1 MDGIDKKSSTWAKIK
16 SMVGDSKPS
25 GSENDELMLRQ
36 LGIDKETMEGVTMS
50 ALEQAKENVKI
61 RVKFVNNSDN
71 EDPSHKHLDDSG
83 MDLRA
88 NLPDG
93 NMIINA
99 GKIKLVPT
107 GLHFELPES
116 MEIQVRPRSGL
127 AAKHGI
133 TVLNTPGTVDRG
145 YTGEI
150 KIILI
155 NLGDKDFLINHGDRV
170 AQAVIS
176 PVISGRW
183 SKIIKVDNLGQSERG
198 GGGFG
203 STGIN

>member
-1 MDGIDKKSSTWAKIK
+1 MVFDSGSNMSDEMMLSQLGVDKK
-16 SMVGDSKPS
+16 
-25 GSENDELMLRQ
+25 
-36 LGIDKETMEGVTMS
+36 TMEGI
-50 ALEQAKENVKI
+50 EQAAIEQAMEDIKV
-61 RVKFVNNSDN
+61 RVKFVNHSDN
-71 EDPSHKHLDDSG
+71 EDPKHKHLDDSG

-93 NMIINA
+93 DITISV
-99 GKIKLVPT
+99 GKIQLVPT

-127 AAKHGI
+127 AAKNGI

-155 NLGDKDFLINHGDRV
+155 NLGDKDFLVSHGDRI
-170 AQAVIS
+170 AQAVVS

-183 SKIIKVDNLGQSERG
+183 AKIIKVDNIGKAERG
-198 GGGFG
+198 DGGFG
-203 STGIN
+203 STGIS

>member
-1 MDGIDKKSSTWAKIK
+1 MNGVDKKSSTWAKIK
-16 SMVGDSKPS
+16 SLVDS
-25 GSENDELMLRQ
+25 GSKNSDELMLRQ
-36 LGIDKETMEGVTMS
+36 LGVDKETMEGIQES
-50 ALEQAKENVKI
+50 ALEQAKESIKI
-61 RVKFVNNSDN
+61 KVKFVNSSDN
-71 EDPSHKHLDDSG
+71 EDPSYKHLDDSG

-93 NMIINA
+93 DITISV

-155 NLGDKDFLINHGDRV
+155 NLGDKDFLVKHGDRV
-170 AQAVIS
+170 AQAVVS

-183 SKIIKVDNLGQSERG
+183 SKIIKVANLGQSERG

>member
-1 MDGIDKKSSTWAKIK
+1 
-16 SMVGDSKPS
+16 MVSNS
-25 GSENDELMLRQ
+25 GSNISDEMVLSQ
-36 LGIDKETMEGVTMS
+36 LGVDRKTMEGIEE
-50 ALEQAKENVKI
+50 AAKQQAMDDVKI
-61 RVKFVNNSDN
+61 KIKFVNHSDN
-71 EDPSHKHLDDSG
+71 EDPKHKHLDDSG

-88 NLPDG
+88 NLPDNDITIG
-93 NMIINA
+93 V
-99 GKIKLVPT
+99 GKISLIPT

-127 AAKHGI
+127 AAKNGI

-155 NLGDKDFLINHGDRV
+155 NLGDSDFIVRHGDRI
-170 AQAVIS
+170 AQAVVS

-183 SKIIKVDNLGQSERG
+183 SKIIKVGSIGKAERG
-198 GGGFG
+198 DGGFG

>member
-1 MDGIDKKSSTWAKIK
+1 MDKNSNTWKEIMSLAKDSPKKMDDAAILRSVGLDEETIK
-16 SMVGDSKPS
+16 KMEEDS
-25 GSENDELMLRQ
+25 
-36 LGIDKETMEGVTMS
+36 IEG
-50 ALEQAKENVKI
+50 AKEKLKI
-61 RVKFVNNSDN
+61 QVNFINKSTN
-71 EDPSHKHLDDSG
+71 EDPKHKYLDDSG

-88 NLPDG
+88 NLEDD
-93 NMIINA
+93 IIL
-99 GKIKLVPT
+99 KSSEIKLIPT

-127 AAKHGI
+127 AAKNGI

-150 KIILI
+150 KVILV
-155 NLGDKDFLINHGDRV
+155 NLGKEDFKISHGDRI
-170 AQAVIS
+170 AQAVVS

-183 SKIIKVDNLGQSERG
+183 CRLNKKNKLGETNRSD
-198 GGGFG
+198 GGFG

>member
-1 MDGIDKKSSTWAKIK
+1 MGIDKKGSTWANIK
-16 SMVGDSKPS
+16 DMVFDS
-25 GSENDELMLRQ
+25 GSNMSDEMVLSQ
-36 LGIDKETMEGVTMS
+36 LGVDKKTMQGIEE
-50 ALEQAKENVKI
+50 AAKQQAMEDIKVK
-61 RVKFVNNSDN
+61 VKFVNHSNN
-71 EDPSHKHLDDSG
+71 EDPKHKHLDDSG

-93 NMIINA
+93 EITIGV

-127 AAKHGI
+127 AAKNGI

-155 NLGDKDFLINHGDRV
+155 NLGEKDFIVNHGDRV
-170 AQAVIS
+170 AQAVVS

-183 SKIIKVDNLGQSERG
+183 SKIIKVDNIGKAERG
-198 GGGFG
+198 DGGFG
-203 STGIN
+203 STGIS

>member
-1 MDGIDKKSSTWAKIK
+1 MEGLDKESSTWAKIK
-16 SMVGDSKPS
+16 GMIGESGPS
-25 GSENDELMLRQ
+25 GTKDDELMLRQ
-36 LGIDKETMEGVTMS
+36 LGVDKDTIDGVTMS
-50 ALEQAKENVKI
+50 ALEQAKESVKI
-61 RVKFVNNSDN
+61 KVKFVNNSDN

-93 NMIINA
+93 DMTVGV

-127 AAKHGI
+127 AVKHGI

-155 NLGDKDFLINHGDRV
+155 NLGDKEFLIKHGDRV

-203 STGIN
+203 STGIS

>member
-1 MDGIDKKSSTWAKIK
+1 MGIDKKSSTWANIK
-16 SMVGDSKPS
+16 DMVFDS
-25 GSENDELMLRQ
+25 GSNMSDEMVLSQ
-36 LGIDKETMEGVTMS
+36 LGVDKKTMQGIEE
-50 ALEQAKENVKI
+50 AAKQQAMEDIKVK
-61 RVKFVNNSDN
+61 VKFVNHSNN
-71 EDPSHKHLDDSG
+71 EDPKHKHLDDSG

-93 NMIINA
+93 EITIGV

-127 AAKHGI
+127 AAKNGI

-155 NLGDKDFLINHGDRV
+155 NLGEKDFIVNHGDRV
-170 AQAVIS
+170 AQAVVS

-183 SKIIKVDNLGQSERG
+183 SKIIKVDNIGKAERG
-198 GGGFG
+198 DGGFG
-203 STGIN
+203 STGIS

>member
-1 MDGIDKKSSTWAKIK
+1 MNGLDKKSSTWAKLK
-16 SMVGDSKPS
+16 GMVGDSRPS

-36 LGIDKETMEGVTMS
+36 LGLDSETIEGVTMS
-50 ALEQAKENVKI
+50 AIEQAKDNVKI

-93 NMIINA
+93 DMTIGV

-155 NLGDKDFLINHGDRV
+155 NLGDKKFLISHGDRV

-183 SKIIKVDNLGQSERG
+183 SKIIKVDKLGQSERG

>member
-1 MDGIDKKSSTWAKIK
+1 
-16 SMVGDSKPS
+16 MVGGERSS
-25 GSENDELMLRQ
+25 SSENSDELMLRQ
-36 LGIDKETMEGVTMS
+36 LGIDNDTIEGVQMS
-50 ALEQAKENVKI
+50 ALEQAKESVKI
-61 RVKFVNNSDN
+61 KVKFVNNSDN

-93 NMIINA
+93 DMNLGV

-127 AAKHGI
+127 AAKNGI

-150 KIILI
+150 KVILI
-155 NLGDKDFLINHGDRV
+155 NLGDKDFLIKHGDRV

-176 PVISGRW
+176 PVVSGRW
-183 SKIIKVDNLGQSERG
+183 SKIIKVDNISSAKRG
-198 GGGFG
+198 DGGFG
-203 STGIN
+203 STGIS

>member
-1 MDGIDKKSSTWAKIK
+1 MGLDKKSSTWSNIK
-16 SMVGDSKPS
+16 DMVFDG
-25 GSENDELMLRQ
+25 GSNMSDDMVLSQ
-36 LGIDKETMEGVTMS
+36 LGVDRKTMEGI
-50 ALEQAKENVKI
+50 EQAAKQQAMDDVKI
-61 RVKFVNNSDN
+61 KIKFVNHSDN

-93 NMIINA
+93 DMMISV
-99 GKIKLVPT
+99 GKIQLVPT

-155 NLGDKDFLINHGDRV
+155 NLGDKDFLVKHGDRI
-170 AQAVIS
+170 AQAVVS

-183 SKIIKVDNLGQSERG
+183 SKMIKVDNIGQSERG

-203 STGIN
+203 STGVS

>member
-1 MDGIDKKSSTWAKIK
+1 MGIDKKSSTWANIK
-16 SMVGDSKPS
+16 DMVFDG
-25 GSENDELMLRQ
+25 GSNMSDEMVLSQ
-36 LGIDKETMEGVTMS
+36 LGVDKKTMQGIEE
-50 ALEQAKENVKI
+50 AAKQQAMEDIKVK
-61 RVKFVNNSDN
+61 VKFVNHSNN
-71 EDPSHKHLDDSG
+71 EDPKHKHLDDSG

-93 NMIINA
+93 EITIGV

-127 AAKHGI
+127 AAKNGI

-155 NLGDKDFLINHGDRV
+155 NFGEKDFIVNHGDRV
-170 AQAVIS
+170 AQAVVS

-183 SKIIKVDNLGQSERG
+183 SKIIKVDNIGKAERG
-198 GGGFG
+198 DGGFG
-203 STGIN
+203 STGIS

>member
-1 MDGIDKKSSTWAKIK
+1 MGLDKKSSTWSTVKN
-16 SMVGDSKPS
+16 MVFDGDSNMS
-25 GSENDELMLRQ
+25 DEMVLSQ
-36 LGIDKETMEGVTMS
+36 LGIDKKTMQGIEE
-50 ALEQAKENVKI
+50 AAKQQAIEDIKVK
-61 RVKFVNNSDN
+61 VKFVNHSTN
-71 EDPSHKHLDDSG
+71 EDPKHKHLDDSG

-93 NMIINA
+93 EITIGS

-127 AAKHGI
+127 AAKNGI

-155 NLGDKDFLINHGDRV
+155 NLGEKDFMVNHGDRV
-170 AQAVIS
+170 AQAVVS

-183 SKIIKVDNLGQSERG
+183 ANIIKVDNIGQSERG

>member
-1 MDGIDKKSSTWAKIK
+1 MGLDEKSSTWSTIK
-16 SMVGDSKPS
+16 NMVFDG
-25 GSENDELMLRQ
+25 GSNISDEMMLSQ
-36 LGIDKETMEGVTMS
+36 LGVDKKTMLGIEE
-50 ALEQAKENVKI
+50 AAKQQAMEDIKVK
-61 RVKFVNNSDN
+61 VKFVNHSTN
-71 EDPSHKHLDDSG
+71 EDPKYKHLDDSG

-88 NLPDG
+88 NLPEGDTTIG
-93 NMIINA
+93 V
-99 GKIKLVPT
+99 GKIKLIPT

-127 AAKHGI
+127 AAKNGI

-155 NLGDKDFLINHGDRV
+155 NLGDVDFLVKHGDRV
-170 AQAVIS
+170 AQAVVS

-183 SKIIKVDNLGQSERG
+183 SKIIKVDNIGQSERG

-203 STGIN
+203 STGIK

>member
-1 MDGIDKKSSTWAKIK
+1 MGIDKKSSTWANIK
-16 SMVGDSKPS
+16 DMVFDG
-25 GSENDELMLRQ
+25 GSNMSDEMVLSQ
-36 LGIDKETMEGVTMS
+36 LGVDKKTMQGIEE
-50 ALEQAKENVKI
+50 AAKQQAMEDIKVK
-61 RVKFVNNSDN
+61 VKFVNHSNN
-71 EDPSHKHLDDSG
+71 EDPKHKHLDDSG

-93 NMIINA
+93 EITIGV

-127 AAKHGI
+127 AAKNGI

-155 NLGDKDFLINHGDRV
+155 NLGEKDFIVNHGDRV
-170 AQAVIS
+170 AQAVVS

-183 SKIIKVDNLGQSERG
+183 SKIIKVDNIGKAERG
-198 GGGFG
+198 DGGFG
-203 STGIN
+203 STGIS

>member
-1 MDGIDKKSSTWAKIK
+1 MGLDKKSSTWSNIK
-16 SMVGDSKPS
+16 DMVFDG
-25 GSENDELMLRQ
+25 GSNMSDEMVLNQ
-36 LGIDKETMEGVTMS
+36 LGVDKKTMAGI
-50 ALEQAKENVKI
+50 EQAAKEQAMEDIKV
-61 RVKFVNNSDN
+61 RVKFVNHSDN
-71 EDPSHKHLDDSG
+71 EDPKHKHLDDSG

-93 NMIINA
+93 DITIRV
-99 GKIKLVPT
+99 GKIQLVPT

-127 AAKHGI
+127 AAKNGI

-155 NLGDKDFLINHGDRV
+155 NLGDKNFLIEHGDRV

-183 SKIIKVDNLGQSERG
+183 SKIIKVDSIGPSKRG
-198 GGGFG
+198 NGGFG

>member
-1 MDGIDKKSSTWAKIK
+1 MGIDKKSSTWANIK
-16 SMVGDSKPS
+16 DMVFDG
-25 GSENDELMLRQ
+25 GSNMSDEMVLSQ
-36 LGIDKETMEGVTMS
+36 LGVDKKTMQGIEE
-50 ALEQAKENVKI
+50 AAKQQAMEDIKVK
-61 RVKFVNNSDN
+61 VKFVNHSNN
-71 EDPSHKHLDDSG
+71 EDPKYKHLDDSG

-93 NMIINA
+93 EITIGV
-99 GKIKLVPT
+99 GKIRLVPT

-127 AAKHGI
+127 AAKNGI

-155 NLGDKDFLINHGDRV
+155 NLGEKDFIVNHGDRV
-170 AQAVIS
+170 AQAVVS

-183 SKIIKVDNLGQSERG
+183 SKIIKVDNIGKAERG
-198 GGGFG
+198 DGGFG
-203 STGIN
+203 STGIS

>member
-1 MDGIDKKSSTWAKIK
+1 MEDIK
-16 SMVGDSKPS
+16 
-25 GSENDELMLRQ
+25 
-36 LGIDKETMEGVTMS
+36 
-50 ALEQAKENVKI
+50 VK
-61 RVKFVNNSDN
+61 VKFVNHSNN
-71 EDPSHKHLDDSG
+71 EDPKYKHLDDSG

-93 NMIINA
+93 EITIGV

-127 AAKHGI
+127 AAKNGI

-155 NLGDKDFLINHGDRV
+155 NLGEKDFIVNHGDRV
-170 AQAVIS
+170 AQAVVS

-183 SKIIKVDNLGQSERG
+183 SKIIKVDNIGKAERG
-198 GGGFG
+198 DGGFG
-203 STGIN
+203 STGIS

>member
-1 MDGIDKKSSTWAKIK
+1 MGIDKKSSTWANIK
-16 SMVGDSKPS
+16 DMVFDG
-25 GSENDELMLRQ
+25 GSNMSDEMVLSQ
-36 LGIDKETMEGVTMS
+36 LGVDKKTMQGIEE
-50 ALEQAKENVKI
+50 AAKQQAMEDIKV
-61 RVKFVNNSDN
+61 RVKFVNHSNN
-71 EDPSHKHLDDSG
+71 EDPKHKHLDDSG

-93 NMIINA
+93 EITIGV

-127 AAKHGI
+127 AAKNGI

-155 NLGDKDFLINHGDRV
+155 NLGEKDFIVNHGDRV
-170 AQAVIS
+170 AQAVVS

-183 SKIIKVDNLGQSERG
+183 SKIIKVDNIGKAERG
-198 GGGFG
+198 DGGFG
-203 STGIN
+203 STGIS

>member
-1 MDGIDKKSSTWAKIK
+1 MSLENTWKRVKAMAENKSHKSTEEVMLRSLGVDQEVLEKIEKESLNAVRENLKIK
-16 SMVGDSKPS
+16 IKY
-25 GSENDELMLRQ
+25 
-36 LGIDKETMEGVTMS
+36 T
-50 ALEQAKENVKI
+50 
-61 RVKFVNNSDN
+61 NNSDN
-71 EDPSHKHLDDSG
+71 EELSYKHLDDSG

-93 NMIINA
+93 DMTVGV

-155 NLGDKDFLINHGDRV
+155 NLGDKDFLVKHGDRV
-170 AQAVIS
+170 AQAVVS

-183 SKIIKVDNLGQSERG
+183 ANLIKLSTLSTSDRG
-198 GGGFG
+198 DGGFG
-203 STGIN
+203 STGIK